1 MEVIIKDFAQK
12 IKEQNNL
19 VNGLYEIVKQNESK
33 MDDPSFEDVIDV
45 LVTTAER
52 ERTKL
57 RNMRRSLEYMVYA
70 DGRDLDPDQ
79 RQTPELYV

>member
-1 MEVIIKDFAQK
+1 METMIKEFAQK
-12 IKEQNNL
+12 IKEQDNL
-19 VNGLYEIVKQNESK
+19 VKGLYEIVKQNESK
-33 MDDPSFEDVIDV
+33 MDDPTFEDVIDV

-57 RNMRRSLEYMVYA
+57 RNMRKSLEYMVYA
-70 DGRDLDPDQ
+70 AGMDLTPDQ